1 MAANTEFPGL
11 AGPMRGRRVR
21 PGDRLRDVLLWIIVL
36 VWFIPAFWII
46 LTSVRLRTEVDAH
59 PPVWIPSALSFDS
72 YKIIFGMPTPE
83 GAFGLGGSIP
93 VMAYAR
99 NSIIVALISTAFAI
113 VIGTLAGFAFSRFR
127 FRGKNS
133 LFLGFMLGRA
143 VPGIALS
150 LPLFVLYARLGLSD
164 TILGLV
170 ITYVAL
176 NTPFTAWLMDGFF
189 RAIPEELDDAA
200 RIDGCSHWGA
210 FIRVALPLALPGAAA
225 AAIFAFLTSW
235 NEFALASI
243 ITRTPASRTFPP
255 ALFEFTGQFVSDW
268 RGMTAMAVLMLIPA
282 VIFVALVQRQLVQG
296 LASGATK
303 G

>member
-1 MAANTEFPGL
+1 MAANTEFGK
-11 AGPMRGRRVR
+11 RSRRIRTSDRVR
-21 PGDRLRDVLLWIIVL
+21 DLLLWVIVL
-36 VWFIPAFWII
+36 IWFVPALWII
-46 LTSVRLRTEVDAH
+46 LTSVRLRNEVDAH

-72 YKIIFGMPTPE
+72 YKILFGMPTPE

-93 VMAYAR
+93 VLTYGR
-99 NSIIVALISTAFAI
+99 NSIVIAIVATSIAI
-113 VIGTLAGFAFSRFR
+113 VLGTLAGYAFSRFS

-133 LFLGFMLGRA
+133 IFLGFMLARA
-143 VPGIALS
+143 IPGIALS
-150 LPLFVLYARLGLSD
+150 LPLFVLFARAGLSD
-164 TILGLV
+164 TVPGMIL
-170 ITYVAL
+170 TYIAL
-176 NTPFTAWLMDGFF
+176 NIPFTAWLMDGFF
-189 RAIPEELDDAA
+189 RALPEELDDAA

-210 FIRVALPLALPGAAA
+210 FIRVALPLALPGVAAA
-225 AAIFAFLTSW
+225 SIFAFLTSW

-243 ITRTPASRTFPP
+243 ITRTPKSRTFPP

-282 VIFVALVQRQLVQG
+282 VVFVALVQRQLVQG

>member
-1 MAANTEFPGL
+1 MAANAEFGT
-11 AGPMRGRRVR
+11 RGRRVR
-21 PGDRLRDVLLWIIVL
+21 NSDRLRDVLLWIIVL
-36 VWFIPAFWII
+36 IWFLPAFWII
-46 LTSVRLRTEVDAH
+46 LTSVRLRAEVDSL
-59 PPVWIPSALSFDS
+59 PPVWIPTALSFDS

-93 VMAYAR
+93 VMTYAR
-99 NSIIVALISTAFAI
+99 NSIIIALVATTVSI
-113 VIGTLAGFAFSRFR
+113 VLGTLAGYAFSRFS

-133 LFLGFMLGRA
+133 IFLAFMLGRA
-143 VPGIALS
+143 IPGIALS
-150 LPLFVLYARLGLSD
+150 LPLFVLFARVGLSD
-164 TILGLV
+164 TIPGMI

-176 NTPFTAWLMDGFF
+176 NIPFTAWLMDGFF
-189 RAIPEELDDAA
+189 RALPEELDDAA

-225 AAIFAFLTSW
+225 AAIFAFLTCW

-268 RGMTAMAVLMLIPA
+268 RGMTAMAVIMLIPA

>member
-1 MAANTEFPGL
+1 MAANTEFG
-11 AGPMRGRRVR
+11 ARSRRVR
-21 PGDRLRDVLLWIIVL
+21 NSDRLRDVLLWIIVL
-36 VWFIPAFWII
+36 IWFLPALWII
-46 LTSVRLRTEVDAH
+46 LTSIRARAEVDAL
-59 PPVWIPSALSFDS
+59 PPVWIPRVLSFDS

-93 VMAYAR
+93 VTAYAR
-99 NSIIVALISTAFAI
+99 NSIIIAVAATILAI
-113 VIGTLAGFAFSRFR
+113 ALGTLAGYAFSRFS
-127 FRGKNS
+127 FRGKNTI
-133 LFLGFMLGRA
+133 FLGFMLGRA
-143 VPGIALS
+143 IPGIALS
-150 LPLFVLYARLGLSD
+150 LPLFVLFARVGLSD
-164 TILGLV
+164 TIPGMI
-170 ITYVAL
+170 ITYIAL
-176 NTPFTAWLMDGFF
+176 NIPFTAWLMDGFF
-189 RAIPEELDDAA
+189 RALPEELDDAA

-210 FIRVALPLALPGAAA
+210 FIRVALPLALPGVAA